1 MPVDSVPL
9 SQPAII
15 KRPEPNPIKTML
27 LDEFRKYTGSKA
39 ALYNALL
46 YQGKSIFLPNT
57 V

>member
-46 YQGKSIFLPNT
+46 YQGKSISLPNT